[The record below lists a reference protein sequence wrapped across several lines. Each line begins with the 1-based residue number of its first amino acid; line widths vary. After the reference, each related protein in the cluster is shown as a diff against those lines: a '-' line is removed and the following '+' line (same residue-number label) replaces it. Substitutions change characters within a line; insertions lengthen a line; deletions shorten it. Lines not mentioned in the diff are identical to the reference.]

1 MMTEILLVDDHH
13 LVRNGIRLIL
23 DSCDDLSVVEEVG
36 SGEEALDYLQ
46 KNKTPDLVL
55 TDINMKEIDGIALI
69 HIAKRKFPTIRT
81 SVLSM
86 VEDSTVVVDAFNAG
100 ADGYLTKGTDY
111 SELLFGVSQVAQG
124 KKYLSSAIAME
135 MVGKYSS
142 LVPLIYDRSELLS
155 RYEINEREFSV
166 LELISQG
173 LTNAEI
179 ADQIFLSKRTIEGIR
194 QHLIDK
200 TQTKNTADLVRFA
213 FQNKLLE

>member
-1 MMTEILLVDDHH
+1 MTEILLVDDHN

-23 DSCDDLSVVEEVG
+23 DSCNDLFVVDEVG
-36 SGEEALDYLQ
+36 SGEEALDYLE

-55 TDINMKEIDGIALI
+55 TDINMKEIDGVALI
-69 HIAKRKFPTIRT
+69 HIAKTRFPDIRA

-86 VEDSTVVVDAFNAG
+86 IEDSGVVVNAFNAG
-100 ADGYLTKGTDY
+100 ADGYLTKSTDY
-111 SELLFGVSQVAQG
+111 TELLFGVNQVVQG
-124 KKYLSSAIAME
+124 KKYLASSIAMDIIN
-135 MVGKYSS
+135 KYST
-142 LVPLIYDRSELLS
+142 LIPLTYDKSDLLK
-155 RYEINEREFSV
+155 RYEINERELSV

-173 LTNAEI
+173 LTNAQI

-200 TQTKNTADLVRFA
+200 TRTKNTADLVRFA